1 MITKEQAE
9 KLLTDK
15 FTNVRKDALGQLAR
29 IIALQSDTEEE
40 AQAAVDKLT
49 DDNVNAFTKEYRSQV
64 DKEVTDARLK
74 IESRLKAEKFKKG
87 EEVTSEQQNTEHE
100 EKGEAGQIASVLAE
114 FKALKEQFE
123 NMSRLNVSRSR
134 AERLTEALN
143 DCKDEAFKNST
154 LRNFGRMV
162 FNGEDEFTAFID
174 ETRADVLKANQS
186 AADASLYAVK
196 SPFKAGDN
204 STEEDDF
211 VNAMKTINKKE

>member
-9 KLLTDK
+9 KLLSLK
-15 FTNVRKDALGQLAR
+15 FANVRKDAILQLAR

-49 DDNVNAFTKEYRSQV
+49 DEKVNAFTKEYRSQV

-74 IESRLKAEKFKKG
+74 IESRLKADKNKG
-87 EEVTSEQQNTEHE
+87 GDDGTPEQQGTEHE
-100 EKGEAGQIASVLAE
+100 QNETGQIASVLAE

-123 NMSRLNVSRSR
+123 NLSRLNVSRSR
-134 AERLTEALN
+134 AERLTEAVN
-143 DCKDEAFKNST
+143 DCKDEAFKTSI
-154 LRNFGRMV
+154 LRNFGRMA
-162 FNGEDEFTAFID
+162 FNGEDEFNAFID
-174 ETRADVLKANQS
+174 ETRADVQKANQS
-186 AADASLYAVK
+186 AADASLSAVK